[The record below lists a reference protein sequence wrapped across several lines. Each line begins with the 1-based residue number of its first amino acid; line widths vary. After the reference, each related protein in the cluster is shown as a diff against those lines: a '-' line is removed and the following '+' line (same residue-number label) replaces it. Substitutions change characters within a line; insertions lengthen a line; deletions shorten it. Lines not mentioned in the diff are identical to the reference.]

1 MSELRKMTRMGGD
14 LRKIARLLQDKGRNG
29 DTILAHINPR
39 EAALLREQGGSGTV
53 NPETGLPEFYTDDYG
68 NPIPET
74 GYENVPEGLFEGAAY
89 IPDSTGYESVSQMP
103 FEWPRSVLPATGY
116 DALRGPIGPELDIT
130 APATRSFAA
139 QPQQQTFEANY
150 FPESTFQDM
159 AGFRPAFADNAPTS
173 LGLAQGIYGQD
184 TTPFS
189 TPTSLGL
196 TRGAYGQDATGLL
209 EKGGLPEK
217 GFLDSL
223 TGGDK
228 LRLGLGALGGLQTAL
243 TARKARQGSQ
253 DAARRISEIGRPYQQ
268 QGLAQQSA
276 ASRGELTP
284 VNQQALDAMRA
295 RASQAGVARG
305 GVGVA
310 QQQRAEEDLRQ
321 RLLAAQQ
328 DFGLKLSG
336 IGDQYT
342 AKAITEGIR
351 ADAEI
356 ASLYGQYFGN
366 LTRLA
371 APSVIQANQPVGK

>member
-1 MSELRKMTRMGGD
+1 
-14 LRKIARLLQDKGRNG
+14 LQDKGRNG

-39 EAALLREQGGSGTV
+39 EAALLREQGGAGTI
-53 NPETGLPEFYTDDYG
+53 NPETGLPEFYDYDYESTMT
-68 NPIPET
+68 PT

-89 IPDSTGYESVSQMP
+89 TPDSTGYESVSQMP
-103 FEWPRSVLPATGY
+103 FEGPRSVLPATGY

-130 APATRSFAA
+130 APATRSFAGA
-139 QPQQQTFEANY
+139 PQVK
-150 FPESTFQDM
+150 
-159 AGFRPAFADNAPTS
+159 TS
-173 LGLAQGIYGQD
+173 FFDQ
-184 TTPFS
+184 
-189 TPTSLGL
+189 
-196 TRGAYGQDATGLL
+196 AYGAGALPQFTNQLPDASRLATVRPFEDIQAQIAAEPLRAGA
-209 EKGGLPEK
+209 PARAEK
-217 GFLDSL
+217 GFLESL

-228 LRLGLGALGGLQTAL
+228 ARLGLGALGGLQTAL

-342 AKAITEGIR
+342 AKAIQEGIR
-351 ADAEI
+351 ADSEI
-356 ASLYGQYFGN
+356 ANLYGNYFGN

-371 APSVIQANQPVGK
+371 APTIIQSAQPAGK

>member
-39 EAALLREQGGSGTV
+39 EAALLREQGGSGDI
-53 NPETGLPEFYTDDYG
+53 NPETGLPEFYDDDYG
-68 NPIPET
+68 NLIPQT

-89 IPDSTGYESVSQMP
+89 TPDSTGYQSAPEFVSSAYAGPVSQID
-103 FEWPRSVLPATGY
+103 LP
-116 DALRGPIGPELDIT
+116 DI
-130 APATRSFAA
+130 
-139 QPQQQTFEANY
+139 PQNMT
-150 FPESTFQDM
+150 
-159 AGFRPAFADNAPTS
+159 GFRTQAPVPTPAS
-173 LGLAQGIYGQD
+173 LGLSQGV
-184 TTPFS
+184 
-189 TPTSLGL
+189 
-196 TRGAYGQDATGLL
+196 YGQDATLPPTSGTPTSPQPEEKSFL
-209 EKGGLPEK
+209 E
-217 GFLDSL
+217 SL
-223 TGGDK
+223 QGGDK

-243 TARKARQGSQ
+243 TARKAREGSQ
-253 DAARRISEIGRPYQQ
+253 DAARRIAEIGRPYQQ

-284 VNQQALDAMRA
+284 VNQQALDAQRA
-295 RASQAGVARG
+295 RAAQAGVARG
-305 GVGVA
+305 GVGIA

-342 AKAITEGIR
+342 AKAIQEGIR
-351 ADAEI
+351 ADSEI
-356 ASLYGQYFGN
+356 SAMYGQYFGN

-371 APSVIQANQPVGK
+371 APTVIQASQPPKA